1 MTEILTE
8 SFCERCG
15 TRYTFEAAIPKKRR
29 IGKLKVLSKGLK
41 NYVLSEDASLDEA
54 LAEARSEEEREV
66 SGGQLDAFHQTFQ
79 FCMSCRQYTCAN
91 CWNDA
96 EGRCLSCAPLS
107 VGAGHLGSPLDD
119 LLAGGGGAPFAGP
132 SPLDE
137 ALAAAASAHNG
148 HLPVDEPAVG
158 SQALPGQLDEAAP
171 AVDEPARIVGSA
183 WPTIDLFRTPD
194 ATLPVDAPAEWLNGA
209 GTPAVPA
216 EPPAN
221 EAELAEAAAA
231 PETGEPDAA
240 IPPEPAPTDFWAR
253 PFTGYAPVPEPTN
266 GHGLAAAAIVTPP
279 VEPSPEPVAELAAEE
294 PEAVSPPSAPAPDPV
309 ADARAVELAQRTTRL
324 LGRFR
329 VQPRSAGSVPAP
341 SPVDEP
347 PAPAAAQAQP
357 AIESGP
363 QPPAEP
369 AWTFVQPPAPE
380 PVLAAE
386 PDAAEPEPVFASEP
400 EPVFAAE
407 PEPLLEPEPVAA
419 EPEPEPEPESE
430 PVFVT
435 EPEPEPLFAAEPEP
449 VAAEPE
455 PVFAAGPA
463 VEPEPAIEP
472 KPEPV
477 PLSAASDEAQAP
489 IVEDARPQLMPA
501 AIDRIEMPA
510 WPTPVRPALS
520 DSAAI
525 PPAIPAFPLSREQ
538 SPAATPVAPQWPAP
552 LRPDRDASSTPF
564 WASGGSG
571 IDPGAD
577 IWSASAREVA
587 GVPGQAISAVG
598 VQSCVSCGLS
608 LSATARFCRRCGSRQ
623 G

>member
-119 LLAGGGGAPFAGP
+119 LLAGGGGAPFASP

-137 ALAAAASAHNG
+137 ALAASASAHNG
-148 HLPVDEPAVG
+148 HAPVEEPAAG
-158 SQALPGQLDEAAP
+158 SEVLPPQLDQTAQA
-171 AVDEPARIVGSA
+171 DHEPARIVGSA

-194 ATLPVDAPAEWLNGA
+194 ATLPVDATTESLNGA
-209 GTPAVPA
+209 GTPSVPA
-216 EPPAN
+216 EPPA
-221 EAELAEAAAA
+221 AGAQLAQAATT
-231 PETGEPDAA
+231 PESGEPDAA

-253 PFTGYAPVPEPTN
+253 PFTGYAPVPELTN

-279 VEPSPEPVAELAAEE
+279 DEPSAEPSPEPVAELAADE
-294 PEAVSPPSAPAPDPV
+294 PEAVSQPSAQAPDPA
-309 ADARAVELAQRTTRL
+309 ADARAVELAERTTRL

-341 SPVDEP
+341 SPLDEA

-357 AIESGP
+357 ALETAP
-363 QPPAEP
+363 QPPAMP
-369 AWTFVQPPAPE
+369 AWTFVQPPASE
-380 PVLAAE
+380 PGPVV
-386 PDAAEPEPVFASEP
+386 AAEPEPVVAAEPVIAEPEP

-407 PEPLLEPEPVAA
+407 PEPEPV
-419 EPEPEPEPESE
+419 
-430 PVFVT
+430 V
-435 EPEPEPLFAAEPEP
+435 
-449 VAAEPE
+449 AEPE
-455 PVFAAGPA
+455 PVFAAEPEPEPVVA
-463 VEPEPAIEP
+463 EPVFAAEPEPVFVAEPIVEPEPAMEP
-472 KPEPV
+472 EPEPV
-477 PLSAASDEAQAP
+477 PIAAASEEAQAP
-489 IVEDARPQLMPA
+489 IVEEARPQLMPA

-525 PPAIPAFPLSREQ
+525 LPAIPAFPPARAP

-552 LRPDRDASSTPF
+552 LRPDLDASSTPF

-577 IWSASAREVA
+577 FWNASAREVA
-587 GVPGQAISAVG
+587 GVPGQAVSAVG